1 MAKDES
7 GKSRVGKWTRRGL
20 LISGGV
26 VAGGALVIGVA
37 VRPGHRA
44 PKLRGL
50 VADGGEA
57 LLNVWVKITPDN
69 TVVAIVPHAEMGQG
83 VHSALAQMLAD
94 EMDADWDSVEVME
107 APAHEE
113 YANYALVRGLA
124 LGKADVPTFLVDTV
138 DGALLELSQV
148 ADLQVTGGSFS
159 LRFTGMHAMR
169 VAGAAARQVLAEA
182 AAATWQVP
190 VDELRLER
198 SLVKHPPTEREGRF
212 ADFAAAA
219 AALVPPAKPR
229 LKAADEFQVM
239 GRSKPRLDIPPKV
252 DGSARFGIDAQVDG
266 MKVATIRRAPVFGG
280 RLLGVDDSRALAVPG
295 VERVVALPDAVA
307 VVADGYWY
315 AQRGLAALD
324 VQWSGEGREAISQ
337 DDIYAQFRRDL
348 DAADA
353 AGDGDVEVGE
363 GDVDYALAGAAQGLE
378 AEYEA
383 PFLAHATME
392 PMNCAVW
399 PRDGVCD
406 VWVGSQNPLGV
417 RTTVADVLQLEPDKV
432 TVHNGYLGGG
442 FGRRVYPDFAEQAA
456 QVAKAVGG
464 PVKLIWSREEDM
476 AQDRYRPA
484 TISRFRGGLDDT
496 GRAVAWANLYV
507 NKHEPAEA
515 PRIPYAIDNQRIAS
529 VASPTH
535 VPFGFWRS
543 VDHSQHAFFTESF
556 IDELAT
562 LAGADPY
569 RFRRNLLTRAPRDR
583 AVLDA
588 AAERAGW
595 GAPLAAGRGRG
606 IALHRS
612 FGSIVAEVAEVTVDT
627 GGVRVD
633 RVVCAV
639 DAGFA
644 INPDGLIAQMESGIV
659 YGLTAALYGEITIRD
674 GAVVQSNFHDY
685 PMLRMDAAPV
695 IETVIVN
702 SGEAL
707 GGAGEPSTP
716 PIAPAVANA
725 AFAATG
731 QRIRRLPLSRSVAVA

>member
-7 GKSRVGKWTRRGL
+7 GKSRAGKWTRRGL
-20 LISGGV
+20 LITGGV
-26 VAGGALVIGVA
+26 LAGGGLVIGVA
-37 VRPGHRA
+37 VRPGHRS
-44 PKLRGL
+44 PRLQPL
-50 VADGGEA
+50 VADDDEA

-94 EMDADWDSVEVME
+94 EMDADWDSVKVME

-124 LGKADVPTFLVDTV
+124 LGEADVPAFLVDTV
-138 DGALLELSQV
+138 DGALLELSQI
-148 ADLQVTGGSFS
+148 ADLQMTGGSFS
-159 LRFTGMHAMR
+159 LRLTGVHAMR

-190 VDELRLER
+190 TDELRLER
-198 SLVKHPPTEREGRF
+198 SLVTHPPTGRKGRY

-266 MKVATIRRAPVFGG
+266 MKIATIRRAPVFGG
-280 RLLGVDDSRALAVPG
+280 RLLGVDDSRAVAMPG
-295 VERVVALPDAVA
+295 VERVVVLPDAVA
-307 VVADGYWY
+307 VVADGYWH
-315 AQRGLAALD
+315 AQRGLASLD
-324 VQWSGEGREAISQ
+324 VQWSGGGREAISQ

-348 DAADA
+348 DAAD
-353 AGDGDVEVGE
+353 GDGDVEVGE
-363 GDVDYALAGAAQGLE
+363 GDIDQALAGAAQRLD

-417 RTTVADVLQLEPDKV
+417 RTTVANVLELEPDNV

-442 FGRRVYPDFAEQAA
+442 FGRRVYPDYAEQAA
-456 QVAKAVGG
+456 QVAKAVDG
-464 PVKLIWSREEDM
+464 PVKLIWSREEDI

-484 TISRFRGGLDDT
+484 TISRFRGGLDDS
-496 GRAVAWANLYV
+496 GRPVAWVNLYV

-543 VDHSQHAFFTESF
+543 VDHSQHAFFTESY

-569 RFRRNLLTRAPRDR
+569 RFRRDLLAGAPRDR
-583 AVLDA
+583 TVLDA

-595 GAPLAAGRGRG
+595 GVPLPAGRGRG

-612 FGSIVAEVAEVTVDT
+612 FGSIVAEVAEVTVGA

-639 DAGFA
+639 DAGLA

-674 GAVVQSNFHDY
+674 GAVAQSNFHDY
-685 PMLRMDAAPV
+685 PMLRIDAMPV

-725 AFAATG
+725 VYAATG

>member
-1 MAKDES
+1 M
-7 GKSRVGKWTRRGL
+7 
-20 LISGGV
+20 I
-26 VAGGALVIGVA
+26 AGF
-37 VRPGHRA
+37 PSHRYE
-44 PKLRGL
+44 GL
-50 VADGGEA
+50 VEIEVNGEA
-57 LLNVWVKITPDN
+57 G
-69 TVVAIVPHAEMGQG
+69 A
-83 VHSALAQMLAD
+83 SML
-94 EMDADWDSVEVME
+94 
-107 APAHEE
+107 
-113 YANYALVRGLA
+113 
-124 LGKADVPTFLVDTV
+124 
-138 DGALLELSQV
+138 
-148 ADLQVTGGSFS
+148 S
-159 LRFTGMHAMR
+159 L
-169 VAGAAARQVLAEA
+169 
-182 AAATWQVP
+182 
-190 VDELRLER
+190 
-198 SLVKHPPTEREGRF
+198 
-212 ADFAAAA
+212 
-219 AALVPPAKPR
+219 
-229 LKAADEFQVM
+229 
-239 GRSKPRLDIPPKV
+239 
-252 DGSARFGIDAQVDG
+252 
-266 MKVATIRRAPVFGG
+266 
-280 RLLGVDDSRALAVPG
+280 
-295 VERVVALPDAVA
+295 ERVVALPDAVA
-307 VVADGYWY
+307 VVADGYWH

-348 DAADA
+348 DAADMG
-353 AGDGDVEVGE
+353 GDGDVEVGE
-363 GDVDYALAGAAQGLE
+363 GDVDHALAGAAQSLE

-383 PFLAHATME
+383 PFLAHSTME

-399 PRDGVCD
+399 PRNGVCD

-417 RTTVADVLQLEPDKV
+417 RTTVADVLQLEPDNV

-464 PVKLIWSREEDM
+464 PVKLIWSREEDT

-484 TISRFRGGLDDT
+484 TVSRFRGGIDDS
-496 GRAVAWANLYV
+496 GRPVAWSNLYV

-515 PRIPYAIDNQRIAS
+515 PQIPYAIDNQRIAS

-562 LAGADPY
+562 LAGADSY
-569 RFRRNLLTRAPRDR
+569 RFRRDLLSRAPRDR

-595 GAPLAAGRGRG
+595 DAPLTAGRGRG

-612 FGSIVAEVAEVTVDT
+612 FGSIVAEVAEVTVDA

-639 DAGFA
+639 DVGLA

-659 YGLTAALYGEITIRD
+659 YGLTAALYGEITIRN
-674 GAVVQSNFHDY
+674 GAVAQSNFHDY
-685 PMLRMDAAPV
+685 PMLRIDAMPA
-695 IETVIVN
+695 IEVVIVN

-716 PIAPAVANA
+716 PVAPAVVNA
-725 AFAATG
+725 VFAATG

>member
-7 GKSRVGKWTRRGL
+7 GKSRAGKWTRRGL
-20 LISGGV
+20 LITGGV
-26 VAGGALVIGVA
+26 LAGGGLVIGVA
-37 VRPGHRA
+37 VRPGHRS
-44 PKLRGL
+44 PRLRPL
-50 VADGGEA
+50 VADDDEA

-94 EMDADWDSVEVME
+94 EMDADWDSVKVME

-124 LGKADVPTFLVDTV
+124 LGEADVPAFLVDTV
-138 DGALLELSQV
+138 DGALLELSQI
-148 ADLQVTGGSFS
+148 ADLQMTGGSFS
-159 LRFTGMHAMR
+159 LRLTGVHAMR

-190 VDELRLER
+190 TDELRLER
-198 SLVKHPPTEREGRF
+198 SLVTHPPTGRKGRY

-229 LKAADEFQVM
+229 LKTAEEFQVM

-266 MKVATIRRAPVFGG
+266 MKIATIRRAPVFGG
-280 RLLGVDDSRALAVPG
+280 RLLGVDDSRAVAMPG

-307 VVADGYWY
+307 VVADGYWH
-315 AQRGLAALD
+315 AQRGLASLD
-324 VQWSGEGREAISQ
+324 VQWSGGGREGISQ

-348 DAADA
+348 DAAA
-353 AGDGDVEVGE
+353 ADGDVEVGK
-363 GDVDYALAGAAQGLE
+363 GDIDQALAGAAQRLD

-417 RTTVADVLQLEPDKV
+417 RTTVANVLELEPDNV

-442 FGRRVYPDFAEQAA
+442 FGRRVYPDYAEQAA

-464 PVKLIWSREEDM
+464 PVKLIWSREEDI

-484 TISRFRGGLDDT
+484 TISRFRGGLDDS
-496 GRAVAWANLYV
+496 GRPVAWVNLYV

-515 PRIPYAIDNQRIAS
+515 PRIPYAIGNQRIAS

-543 VDHSQHAFFTESF
+543 VDHSQHAFFTESY

-569 RFRRNLLTRAPRDR
+569 RFRRDLLAGAPRDR
-583 AVLDA
+583 TVLDA

-595 GAPLAAGRGRG
+595 GVPLPAGRGRG

-612 FGSIVAEVAEVTVDT
+612 FGSIVAEVAEVTVGA

-639 DAGFA
+639 DAGLA

-659 YGLTAALYGEITIRD
+659 YGLTAALYGQITIRD
-674 GAVVQSNFHDY
+674 GAVAQSNFHDY
-685 PMLRMDAAPV
+685 PMLRIDAMPA

-725 AFAATG
+725 VYAATG

>member
-1 MAKDES
+1 M
-7 GKSRVGKWTRRGL
+7 
-20 LISGGV
+20 
-26 VAGGALVIGVA
+26 
-37 VRPGHRA
+37 
-44 PKLRGL
+44 
-50 VADGGEA
+50 
-57 LLNVWVKITPDN
+57 KITPDN

-94 EMDADWDSVEVME
+94 EMDADWDSVEVIE

-113 YANYALVRGLA
+113 YANYALVKGLA
-124 LGKADVPTFLVDTV
+124 LGEADVPTFLVDTV

-148 ADLQVTGGSFS
+148 ADLQMTGGSFS
-159 LRFTGMHAMR
+159 LRLTGVHAMR

-190 VDELRLER
+190 VAELRLER
-198 SLVKHPPTEREGRF
+198 SLVKHPPTGREGRF
-212 ADFAAAA
+212 ADFATAAA
-219 AALVPPAKPR
+219 ELVPPAKPR
-229 LKAADEFQVM
+229 LKATDEFQVM

-252 DGSARFGIDAQVDG
+252 DGSARFGIDAQVEG

-280 RLLGVDDSRALAVPG
+280 RLLGVDDSRALAMPG

-307 VVADGYWY
+307 VVADGYWH

-324 VQWSGEGREAISQ
+324 AQWSGDGREAISQ

-348 DAADA
+348 DAAG
-353 AGDGDVEVGE
+353 AGGGDVEAGE
-363 GDVDYALAGAAQGLE
+363 GDVDQALAGAAQRLDV
-378 AEYEA
+378 EYEA

-417 RTTVADVLQLEPDKV
+417 RTTVADVLQLEPDNV

-456 QVAKAVGG
+456 QVARAVGG
-464 PVKLIWSREEDM
+464 PVKLIWSREEDI

-484 TISRFRGGLDDT
+484 TISRFRAGLDAG
-496 GRAVAWANLYV
+496 GRPVAWSNLYV

-515 PRIPYAIDNQRIAS
+515 PRIPYAIENQRIAS

-569 RFRRNLLTRAPRDR
+569 RFRRDLLSRAPRDR

-588 AAERAGW
+588 AAERGDW
-595 GAPLAAGRGRG
+595 GAPLTAGRGRG

-639 DAGFA
+639 DVGLA

-659 YGLTAALYGEITIRD
+659 YGLAAALYGEITIRD
-674 GAVVQSNFHDY
+674 GAVAQSNFHDY
-685 PMLRMDAAPV
+685 PMLRIDATPT

-725 AFAATG
+725 VFAATG

>member
-20 LISGGV
+20 LVTGGV

-44 PKLRGL
+44 PQLRGL
-50 VADGGEA
+50 VADGDEA

-94 EMDADWDSVEVME
+94 EMDADWDSVEVIE

-124 LGKADVPTFLVDTV
+124 LGEADVPTFLVDTV

-148 ADLQVTGGSFS
+148 ADMQVTGGSFS

-169 VAGAAARQVLAEA
+169 VAGAAARQVIAEA
-182 AAATWQVP
+182 SAATWQVP
-190 VDELRLER
+190 VAELRLER

-212 ADFAAAA
+212 ADFAATA

-239 GRSKPRLDIPPKV
+239 GRSKPRLDIPSKV

-266 MKVATIRRAPVFGG
+266 MKIATIRRAPVFGG
-280 RLLGVDDSRALAVPG
+280 RLLGVDDSRALAMPG

-307 VVADGYWY
+307 VVADGYWH
-315 AQRGLAALD
+315 AQRGWAALD
-324 VQWSGEGREAISQ
+324 AQWSGDGREAISQ

-353 AGDGDVEVGE
+353 GGGDVEAEE
-363 GDVDYALAGAAQGLE
+363 GAVDQALAGAAQRRD

-417 RTTVADVLQLEPDKV
+417 RTTVANVLQLEPGNV

-442 FGRRVYPDFAEQAA
+442 FGRRVYPDYAEQAA
-456 QVAKAVGG
+456 QVAKVVGG
-464 PVKLIWSREEDM
+464 PVKLIWSREEDI

-484 TISRFRGGLDDT
+484 TISRFRGGLGDD
-496 GRAVAWANLYV
+496 GRPVAWSNLYV

-515 PRIPYAIDNQRIAS
+515 PQIPYAIDNQRIAS

-569 RFRRNLLTRAPRDR
+569 RFRRDLLSRAPRDR

-595 GAPLAAGRGRG
+595 GAPLTAGRGRG

-612 FGSIVAEVAEVTVDT
+612 FGSIVAEVAEVTVDA

-633 RVVCAV
+633 RVVCAADV
-639 DAGFA
+639 GFA

-674 GAVVQSNFHDY
+674 GAVMQSNFHDY
-685 PMLRMDAAPV
+685 PMLRIDAMPA

-725 AFAATG
+725 VFAATG

>member
-7 GKSRVGKWTRRGL
+7 GKSRAGKWTRRGL
-20 LISGGV
+20 LITGGV
-26 VAGGALVIGVA
+26 LAGGGLVIGVA
-37 VRPGHRA
+37 VRPGHRS
-44 PKLRGL
+44 PRLQPL
-50 VADGGEA
+50 VADDDEA

-94 EMDADWDSVEVME
+94 EMDADWDSVKVME

-124 LGKADVPTFLVDTV
+124 LGEADVPAFLVDTV
-138 DGALLELSQV
+138 DGALLELSQI
-148 ADLQVTGGSFS
+148 ADLQMTGGSFS
-159 LRFTGMHAMR
+159 LRLTGVHAMR

-190 VDELRLER
+190 TDELRLER
-198 SLVKHPPTEREGRF
+198 SLVTHPPTGRKGRY

-266 MKVATIRRAPVFGG
+266 MKIATIRRAPVFGG
-280 RLLGVDDSRALAVPG
+280 RLLGVDDSRAAAMPG
-295 VERVVALPDAVA
+295 VERVVVLPDAVA
-307 VVADGYWY
+307 VVADGYWH
-315 AQRGLAALD
+315 AQRGLASLD
-324 VQWSGEGREAISQ
+324 VQWSGGGREAISQ

-348 DAADA
+348 DAAD
-353 AGDGDVEVGE
+353 GDGDVEVGE
-363 GDVDYALAGAAQGLE
+363 GDIDQALAGAAQRLD

-399 PRDGVCD
+399 PRDRVCD

-417 RTTVADVLQLEPDKV
+417 RTTVANVLELEPDNV

-442 FGRRVYPDFAEQAA
+442 FGRRVYPDYAEQAA
-456 QVAKAVGG
+456 QVAKAVDG
-464 PVKLIWSREEDM
+464 PVKLIWSREEDI

-484 TISRFRGGLDDT
+484 TISRFRGGLDDS
-496 GRAVAWANLYV
+496 GRPVAWVNLYV

-562 LAGADPY
+562 LAGTDPY
-569 RFRRNLLTRAPRDR
+569 RFRREALARAPRDR

-612 FGSIVAEVAEVTVDT
+612 FGSIVAEVAEVTVDAS
-627 GGVRVD
+627 GVRVD

-674 GAVVQSNFHDY
+674 GAVAQSNFHDY
-685 PMLRMDAAPV
+685 PMLRIDAMPV

-725 AFAATG
+725 VYAATG

>member
-7 GKSRVGKWTRRGL
+7 GKSRLGKWTRRGL
-20 LISGGV
+20 LVTGGV
-26 VAGGALVIGVA
+26 LAGGALVIGVA

-44 PKLRGL
+44 PKLRSL
-50 VADGGEA
+50 VADGDEA

-94 EMDADWDSVEVME
+94 EMDADWDSVEVIE

-113 YANYALVRGLA
+113 YANYALVKGLA
-124 LGKADVPTFLVDTV
+124 LGEADVPTFLVDTV
-138 DGALLELSQV
+138 DGALLELSQI
-148 ADLQVTGGSFS
+148 ADMQITGGSFS
-159 LRFTGMHAMR
+159 LRLTGVHAMR
-169 VAGAAARQVLAEA
+169 VAGAATRQILAEA

-190 VDELRLER
+190 VAELRLER
-198 SLVKHPPTEREGRF
+198 SLVKHPPTGREAPF

-219 AALVPPAKPR
+219 ARLVPPAKPR
-229 LKAADEFQVM
+229 LKEADEFQVM
-239 GRSKPRLDIPPKV
+239 GQSKPRLDIPPKV
-252 DGSARFGIDAQVDG
+252 DGSAGFGIDAHVDG

-280 RLLGVDDSRALAVPG
+280 RLLGVDDSRAMAMPG

-307 VVADGYWY
+307 VVADGYWH

-324 VQWSGEGREAISQ
+324 VQWSGDGREAISQ

-348 DAADA
+348 DAAGTD
-353 AGDGDVEVGE
+353 GGDVEADE
-363 GDVDYALAGAAQGLE
+363 GDIGESLAGAAQRLDV
-378 AEYEA
+378 EYDA

-392 PMNCAVW
+392 PMNCTVW
-399 PRDGVCD
+399 PHDGVCD

-417 RTTVADVLQLEPDKV
+417 RTTVADVLQIEPDNV

-442 FGRRVYPDFAEQAA
+442 FGRRVYPDYAEQAA

-484 TISRFRGGLDDT
+484 TISRFRGGLDDS
-496 GRAVAWANLYV
+496 GRPVAWANLYV

-515 PRIPYAIDNQRIAS
+515 PRIPYVIDNQRIAS
-529 VASPTH
+529 VASPIH

-556 IDELAT
+556 IDELAA
-562 LAGADPY
+562 LAGADTY
-569 RFRRNLLTRAPRDR
+569 LFRRDLLGRAPRDR

-612 FGSIVAEVAEVTVDT
+612 FGSIVAEVAEVTVDA

-644 INPDGLIAQMESGIV
+644 VNPDGLIAQMESGIV

-674 GAVVQSNFHDY
+674 GAVAQSNFHDY
-685 PMLRMDAAPV
+685 PMLRIDAMPT
-695 IETVIVN
+695 IEVVIVN

-707 GGAGEPSTP
+707 GGAGEPGTP

-725 AFAATG
+725 VFAATG
-731 QRIRRLPLSRSVAVA
+731 QRIRRLPLSRSITVA

>member
-7 GKSRVGKWTRRGL
+7 GKSRAGKWTRRGL
-20 LISGGV
+20 LITGGV
-26 VAGGALVIGVA
+26 LAGGGLVIGVA
-37 VRPGHRA
+37 VRPGHRS
-44 PKLRGL
+44 PRLRPL
-50 VADGGEA
+50 VADHDEA

-94 EMDADWDSVEVME
+94 EMDADWDSVKVME

-124 LGKADVPTFLVDTV
+124 LGEADVPAFLVDTV
-138 DGALLELSQV
+138 DGALLELSQI
-148 ADLQVTGGSFS
+148 ADLQMTGGSFS
-159 LRFTGMHAMR
+159 LRLTGVHAMR

-190 VDELRLER
+190 TDELRLER
-198 SLVKHPPTEREGRF
+198 SLVTHPPTGRKGRY

-229 LKAADEFQVM
+229 LKTAEEFQVM

-266 MKVATIRRAPVFGG
+266 MKIATIRRAPVFGG
-280 RLLGVDDSRALAVPG
+280 RLLGVDDSRAVAMPG

-307 VVADGYWY
+307 VVADGYWH
-315 AQRGLAALD
+315 AQRGLASLD
-324 VQWSGEGREAISQ
+324 VQWSGGGREGISQ

-348 DAADA
+348 DAAA
-353 AGDGDVEVGE
+353 ADGDVEVGK
-363 GDVDYALAGAAQGLE
+363 GDIDQALAGAAQRLD

-417 RTTVADVLQLEPDKV
+417 RTTVANVLELEPDNV

-442 FGRRVYPDFAEQAA
+442 FGRRVYPDYAEQAA

-464 PVKLIWSREEDM
+464 PVKLIWSREEDI

-484 TISRFRGGLDDT
+484 TISRFRGGLDDS
-496 GRAVAWANLYV
+496 GRPVAWVNLYV

-543 VDHSQHAFFTESF
+543 VDHSQHAFFTESY

-569 RFRRNLLTRAPRDR
+569 RFRRDLLAGAPRDR
-583 AVLDA
+583 IVLDA

-595 GAPLAAGRGRG
+595 SVPLPAGRGRG

-612 FGSIVAEVAEVTVDT
+612 FGSIVAEVAEVTVGAD
-627 GGVRVD
+627 GVRVD

-639 DAGFA
+639 DAGLA

-674 GAVVQSNFHDY
+674 GAVAQSNFHDY
-685 PMLRMDAAPV
+685 PMLRIDAMPA
-695 IETVIVN
+695 IKTVIVN

-725 AFAATG
+725 VYAATG